1 MINEDLFFPVRD
13 SIIKGT
19 VNPNDIKKRTR
30 AGMGYCQGT
39 NCLPT
44 IAMILMNEFD
54 VLPEALPGMTPRPPA
69 RPIPL
74 SLLITTG
81 DQK

>member
-1 MINEDLFFPVRD
+1 
-13 SIIKGT
+13 
-19 VNPNDIKKRTR
+19 
-30 AGMGYCQGT
+30 CQGT

-44 IAMILMNEFD
+44 IAMILMNEFG
-54 VLPEALPGMTPRPPA
+54 VRPEALTGMTPRPPA
-69 RPIPL
+69 KPIPL